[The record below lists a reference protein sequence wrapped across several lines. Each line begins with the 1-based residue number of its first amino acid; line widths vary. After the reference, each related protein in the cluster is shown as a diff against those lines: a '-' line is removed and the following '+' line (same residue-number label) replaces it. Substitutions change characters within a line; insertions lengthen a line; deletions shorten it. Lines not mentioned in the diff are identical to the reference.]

1 MARLALPNAEVY
13 YEVRGA
19 GEPLVLI
26 PGFASGAWSW
36 SWQQDELAKDFRV
49 ITFDPRGIAG
59 STINDGAE
67 ISIGNIADD
76 VSELLDAL
84 GIDAA
89 HILGISFG
97 GFVAQEFALKYPQK
111 VKKLVLA
118 STSFGGPN
126 HVAPSMEVLA
136 AFASTEGLNSAERI
150 RQYLPMAFSPQFVED
165 NVSTVD
171 RFCDLRER
179 NKVPEPVYLQQLRS
193 AMAFNAES
201 RVPQIA
207 AETLVVSGGIDT
219 VVPLENSRNLASAIR
234 EARLEIIQ
242 DTGHMAFVE
251 KADRFNRAVRKFLL

>member
-1 MARLALPNAEVY
+1 MGHVDLRDAEIY
-13 YEVRGA
+13 YEVEGT
-19 GEPLVLI
+19 GTPLVLI

-36 SWQQDELAKDFRV
+36 AWQRDELAKYFRV
-49 ITFDPRGIAG
+49 IVFDPRGVAG
-59 STINDGAE
+59 SALRDGAE
-67 ISIGNIADD
+67 VSIENIADD
-76 VSELLDAL
+76 VAELLDKL
-84 GIDAA
+84 EIEAA

-97 GFVAQEFALKYPQK
+97 GFVAQEFALRYPRRLR
-111 VKKLVLA
+111 KLVLA

-150 RQYLPMAFSPQFVED
+150 RQYLTMAFSPQFVED
-165 NVSTVD
+165 NGPTVD
-171 RFCDLRER
+171 RFCDMRER

-207 AETLVVSGGIDT
+207 AETLVVSGGSDT
-219 VVPLENSRNLASAIR
+219 VVPLENSRNLASAIPK
-234 EARLEIIQ
+234 ARLETIAA
-242 DTGHMAFVE
+242 TGHMAFVE